1 MNALELIYKEE
12 VYKIV
17 GLCMEVHNELGR
29 GFSEIVYKDAIE
41 YECEQNGHK
50 FEREKMYLVQYKDII
65 LPHKYFADFVV
76 FDRVILEVKSCEKII
91 DEHVGQVLNY
101 LAASELKVGLI
112 VNFGKK
118 SLEYKR
124 VVL

>member
-1 MNALELIYKEE
+1 MEALDLIHKEE
-12 VYKIV
+12 VYNIV

-41 YECEQNGHK
+41 YECKQNEHSY
-50 FEREKMYLVQYKDII
+50 EREKMYLVQYKDII

-76 FDRVILEVKSCEKII
+76 FDKIILEVKSCEKIV